1 MDEKHLRNQIK
12 EESIN
17 KSILQ
22 KKQDAYAERQMLEET
37 RKQILHEKEKMEVM
51 RLEEKEK
58 LNKIFIENKQKQHML
73 KKLTEE
79 QKEKDFKDIQL

>member
-51 RLEEKEK
+51 RLEKRK
-58 LNKIFIENKQKQHML
+58 V
-73 KKLTEE
+73 E
-79 QKEKDFKDIQL
+79 QNIYWK